1 MQYELKH
8 IHETLGVTVVYVT
21 HDQGEALTMS
31 NRIAVFNDGNIQ
43 QLSSP
48 SKLYE
53 EPENSFVAKFIGEN
67 NTIDGEVK
75 EINSDSCKVETKS
88 GETVYAKPIAINNI
102 GEKTS
107 ISLRPERVILNPDDK
122 TPNRFKGKV
131 KEIIY
136 HGDHTRVRVNLLG
149 QNNFIL
155 KVPNSSDISD
165 IYEGDMMNL
174 GWEIKDSRALD
185 SY

>member
-1 MQYELKH
+1 M
-8 IHETLGVTVVYVT
+8 TVVYVT
-21 HDQGEALTMS
+21 HDQSEALTMS

-67 NTIDGEVK
+67 NTIDGVVK
-75 EINSDSCKVETKS
+75 EINSASCKVETKS
-88 GETVYAKPIAINNI
+88 GETVYAKPIAVNNI

-122 TPNRFKGKV
+122 IPNRFESKV
-131 KEIIY
+131 REIIY

-149 QNNFIL
+149 QDDFIL
-155 KVPNSSDISD
+155 KVPNSSDISN
-165 IYEGDMMNL
+165 IHQGDKMNL
-174 GWEIKDSRALD
+174 GWKTEDSRALD

>member
-1 MQYELKH
+1 M
-8 IHETLGVTVVYVT
+8 
-21 HDQGEALTMS
+21 
-31 NRIAVFNDGNIQ
+31 
-43 QLSSP
+43 
-48 SKLYE
+48 
-53 EPENSFVAKFIGEN
+53 
-67 NTIDGEVK
+67 
-75 EINSDSCKVETKS
+75 ETKS

-122 TPNRFKGKV
+122 IPNRFKGKV

>member
-1 MQYELKH
+1 
-8 IHETLGVTVVYVT
+8 VT
-21 HDQGEALTMS
+21 HDQSEALTMS

-67 NTIDGEVK
+67 NTIDGVVK
-75 EINSDSCKVETKS
+75 EISSDSCKVEIKS
-88 GETVYAKPIAINNI
+88 GEIVYASPIAINNI

-107 ISLRPERVILNPDDK
+107 ISLRPERIILNPHDK
-122 TPNRFKGKV
+122 TPNRFEAEV
-131 KEIIY
+131 REIIY

-149 QNNFIL
+149 KDDFIL
-155 KVPNSSDISD
+155 KVPNSSDISN
-165 IYEGDMMNL
+165 INQGDKMSL

-185 SY
+185 SD